1 MRSRMGRVAPGSGVS
16 GSPCLDSLP
25 SPECLL
31 FQTRFPGNQ
40 SLRPRQMHLCSVVS
54 VTPGREGGGEA
65 EEGDTQ
71 GWRLCCPAFSRR
83 SQWCCLGGGF
93 PERPLE
99 ERRICGPGLPSRWS
113 TCAPQGVR
121 TLPSSRQLSASPAW
135 ESPRSGH
142 QWKKCPQ
149 CEQGSVGLARE

>member
-1 MRSRMGRVAPGSGVS
+1 MGRVAPDSGVS

-25 SPECLL
+25 SPKCLL

-40 SLRPRQMHLCSVVS
+40 SLRLRQMHLCSAVS
-54 VTPGREGGGEA
+54 VTPGREGVVRLRR
-65 EEGDTQ
+65 EGDTQ
-71 GWRLCCPAFSRR
+71 GWRLCRPAFSRR

-113 TCAPQGVR
+113 TSAPQGVR
-121 TLPSSRQLSASPAW
+121 TLPSLRQLSASPAW
-135 ESPRSGH
+135 ESPSPGH

-149 CEQGSVGLARE
+149 CEQGGVGPARE

>member
-40 SLRPRQMHLCSVVS
+40 SLRPRQMHLCSAVS

-65 EEGDTQ
+65 EEGGRHAGLETVLSSFQQTQ
-71 GWRLCCPAFSRR
+71 PVVLSRGR
-83 SQWCCLGGGF
+83 VSRKAPGGEKNLWARASLPLVHMHSTGCQDPTFLAAAVCISCLGK
-93 PERPLE
+93 PEAWTSVE
-99 ERRICGPGLPSRWS
+99 E
-113 TCAPQGVR
+113 V
-121 TLPSSRQLSASPAW
+121 SS
-135 ESPRSGH
+135 
-142 QWKKCPQ
+142 
-149 CEQGSVGLARE
+149 V